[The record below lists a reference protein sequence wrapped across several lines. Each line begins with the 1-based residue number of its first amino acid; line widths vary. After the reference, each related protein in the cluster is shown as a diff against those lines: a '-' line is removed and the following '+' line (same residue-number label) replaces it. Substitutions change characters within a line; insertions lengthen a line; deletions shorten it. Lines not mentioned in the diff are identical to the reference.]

1 MKRFSTIAK
10 RVTTIVVAMVM
21 AFSLVPSQALADGGR
36 IVTLGANLSAD
47 QRQTVLKFFGLT
59 EADLSNLTV
68 ITVNNQDERAHF
80 SSSIDSSIIGTETYS
95 CSYIQPTNSGGILVK
110 SANLT
115 YVTENML
122 YNALQTA
129 GVKNC
134 NLVVTAP
141 FPVSGTGALTGVFM
155 AYEAKGQKLDDAKEQ
170 AASDELVTTAQLSE
184 TYGGEVAEVL
194 SDVKSQVV
202 SKTEDMTD
210 DQIRDSIRSAAQN
223 KGISL
228 SDEDINT
235 ILDLIKRL
243 RGLNYDPD
251 SFAAT
256 LSDFEQK
263 IKELGN
269 QAQQAGGIFE
279 SIGNFFKG
287 IADWFMGL
295 FGGGKTPSRE
305 EVEKS
310 AQDFFNSFDTN
321 VINWDSAR

>member
-1 MKRFSTIAK
+1 MKRLSTIAK
-10 RVTTIVVAMVM
+10 RMASIVVAMVM
-21 AFSLVPSQALADGGR
+21 ALSLVPSQAFADGGR

-155 AYEAKGQKLDDAKEQ
+155 AYEAKGQNLDDAKEQ
-170 AASDELVTTAQLSE
+170 AASEELVTTAQLTE

-202 SKTEDMTD
+202 TKTDNMTD

-235 ILDLIKRL
+235 ILELIKKL

-251 SFAAT
+251 TFAAT

-263 IKELGN
+263 IKDLGN

-279 SIGNFFKG
+279 SIGNFFKSIG
-287 IADWFMGL
+287 DWFMNL
-295 FGGGKTPSRE
+295 FGGGKTPTRD

-310 AQDFFNSFDTN
+310 AQDFFNNFDTN